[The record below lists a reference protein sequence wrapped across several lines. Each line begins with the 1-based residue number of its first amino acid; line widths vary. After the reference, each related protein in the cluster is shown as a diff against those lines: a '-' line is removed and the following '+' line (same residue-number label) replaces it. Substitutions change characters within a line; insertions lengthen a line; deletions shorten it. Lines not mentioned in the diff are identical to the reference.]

1 MMIALAAL
9 CLILCQACLMAE
21 RQGRAVLAGVA
32 KTLASLCFIAVAIKM
47 DALGSHV
54 GRLILLGLALSLL
67 GDVLLLWSQRLVFLG
82 GMATFGLA
90 HVAYTLGFLRMGPF
104 PVWGWAAGVGAT
116 ALFIGATL
124 WWLWPRLLPQWR
136 GAVAA
141 YTAIIGIMVAVAL
154 SGTLPGRMAYSFG
167 LGAVLF
173 AVSDISVARDRL
185 TANDGQTRRWGL
197 PLYYAAQLILAA
209 SV

>member
-1 MMIALAAL
+1 MPLLLAAA
-9 CLILCQACLMAE
+9 CLILCQVCLVAE
-21 RQGRAVLAGVA
+21 RRHRPLLAGIA
-32 KTLASLCFIAVAIKM
+32 KTLASLSFVALAFQTG
-47 DALGSHV
+47 ALDSHM
-54 GRLILLGLALSLL
+54 GRLILAGLMLSLL
-67 GDVLLLWSQRLVFLG
+67 GDVLLLGTQRIVFLG
-82 GMATFGLA
+82 GMAAFGLA

-104 PVWGWAAGVGAT
+104 PGWGWAVGVGAT

-124 WWLWPRLLPQWR
+124 RWLWPRLLPQWR

-154 SGTLPGRMAYSFG
+154 SGTLSGRMAYSFA

-173 AVSDISVARDRL
+173 AVSDISVACDRL
-185 TANDGQTRRWGL
+185 TAKDGQTRRWGL